1 MEARVSEAPS
11 QTTLDRGRMKTLTL
25 LRHAKS
31 DWDDPALRDFDR
43 PLNAKGARAAVT
55 MGRHMRALGL
65 TFDHVLASPAA
76 RVEQTLAQVAGGY
89 GAPLNPQ
96 WDRRIYLAS
105 ASTLL
110 ELLQALPE
118 GAERVLLVGHNPG
131 LEELVLLLV
140 PEGPIRNQVEIKFP
154 TATLAE
160 IGIAG
165 SWADVAQGGGTLL
178 RFLRPRDLD
187 PALGPDS

>member
-1 MEARVSEAPS
+1 
-11 QTTLDRGRMKTLTL
+11 MKTLTL

-43 PLNAKGARAAVT
+43 PLNGKGARAAVT

-65 TFDHVLASPAA
+65 EFDHILASPAA

-89 GAPLNPQ
+89 GAPLTPE
-96 WDRRIYLAS
+96 WDRRIYLAP

-110 ELLQALPE
+110 ELIHALPE
-118 GAERVLLVGHNPG
+118 GAEHVLLVGHNPG

-140 PEGPIRNQVEIKFP
+140 PGGPMRDEVEVKFP
-154 TATLAE
+154 TATLAQ
-160 IGIAG
+160 IGISGA
-165 SWADVAQGGGTLL
+165 WADVAHASGSLL
-178 RFLRPRDLD
+178 RFVRPRDLD

>member
-1 MEARVSEAPS
+1 
-11 QTTLDRGRMKTLTL
+11 MKTLTL

-31 DWDDPALRDFDR
+31 DWDDPELRDFDR

-65 TFDHVLASPAA
+65 AFDHVVASPAV
-76 RVEQTLAQVAGGY
+76 RVEQTLAQVETGF
-89 GAPLNPQ
+89 GAALAPE

-105 ASTLL
+105 VGTLL
-110 ELLQALPE
+110 ELVHALPA

-140 PEGPIRNQVEIKFP
+140 PQGGAMRGQIEIKFP

-160 IGIAG
+160 IGIEGA
-165 SWADVAQGGGTLL
+165 WADVDEGEGKLL
-178 RFLRPRDLD
+178 RFVRPRDVD
-187 PALGPDS
+187 PDLGPDN

>member
-1 MEARVSEAPS
+1 
-11 QTTLDRGRMKTLTL
+11 MKTLTL

-65 TFDHVLASPAA
+65 AFDHVLASPAA
-76 RVEQTLAQVAGGY
+76 RVEQTLAQVSGGY
-89 GAPLNPQ
+89 GAMLKPE
-96 WDRRIYLAS
+96 WDRRIYLAP

-110 ELLQALPE
+110 ELIQALPE
-118 GAERVLLVGHNPG
+118 DVEHALLVGHNPG

-140 PEGPIRNQVEIKFP
+140 PESPLRDEVEIKFP

-165 SWADVAQGGGTLL
+165 AWADTEEGSGTLL
-178 RFLRPRDLD
+178 RFVRPRDLD

>member
-1 MEARVSEAPS
+1 
-11 QTTLDRGRMKTLTL
+11 MKTLTL

-31 DWDDPALRDFDR
+31 DWDDPELRDFDR

-65 TFDHVLASPAA
+65 EFDHIIASPAA
-76 RVEQTLAQVAGGY
+76 RVEQTIAQVETGF
-89 GAPLNPQ
+89 GAALAPE

-105 ASTLL
+105 VGTLL
-110 ELLQALPE
+110 ELVHALPE
-118 GAERVLLVGHNPG
+118 SAERVLLVGHNPG

-140 PEGPIRNQVEIKFP
+140 PQGGVMRGQIEVKFP

-160 IGIAG
+160 IGIIG
-165 SWADVAQGGGTLL
+165 DWAHVDEGEGKLL
-178 RFLRPRDLD
+178 RFIRPRDLD
-187 PALGPDS
+187 PELGPDS